1 MIMINGLFF
10 SSEALYPAR
19 GKANLHYSV
28 ENYSIGEICGMAR
41 LSSNF
46 QV

>member
-1 MIMINGLFF
+1 MIMISGLFF

-28 ENYSIGEICGMAR
+28 GNCSIKEIRSM
-41 LSSNF
+41 LD
-46 QV
+46 